1 MIAAGQPTIPTP
13 TNKGG
18 FLDEPTFEF
27 VTFGSGEAE
36 QRFSFAEFRQLPLRQ
51 RVHLLL
57 SKPPR
62 FYLGGQE
69 IPRSQAMRF
78 NG

>member
-1 MIAAGQPTIPTP
+1 MIAADQPTIPTIA
-13 TNKGG
+13 NKGG

-27 VTFGSGEAE
+27 VTFGTGEAE
-36 QRFSFAEFRQLPLRQ
+36 LRFSFAEFRQLPLRQ

-62 FYLGGQE
+62 FYMAGQE

-78 NG
+78 NA